1 MVPAISGLF
10 LVRLSAVYSR
20 DKYVMTFFGLCWL
33 AVFGIFVYDTTT
45 ILSRFASDHNSFRC
59 YSVKRP
65 EGWAYI
71 ATAVYDTL
79 MYVAI
84 SWRLASFGMSDH
96 WKSRM
101 RYFVTGSE
109 FSRLSKVLLRSG
121 QAYYS

>member
-10 LVRLSAVYSR
+10 LVRLSAVYLR

-84 SWRLASFGMSDH
+84 SWRLASFGMRDH

-109 FSRLSKVLLRSG
+109 FSRLSKALLRSG